1 MVTESTLCVKST
13 KYQQYED
20 NVMDTEVR
28 QAPSHGDEGRRGRKT
43 TIIPPA
49 EGLTHVTL
57 IFVSL
62 TIFHLRPRRM
72 DGLMCWV
79 L

>member
-28 QAPSHGDEGRRGRKT
+28 QAPSHGDEGG
-43 TIIPPA
+43 
-49 EGLTHVTL
+49 G
-57 IFVSL
+57 
-62 TIFHLRPRRM
+62 
-72 DGLMCWV
+72 GGQQQ
-79 L
+79 